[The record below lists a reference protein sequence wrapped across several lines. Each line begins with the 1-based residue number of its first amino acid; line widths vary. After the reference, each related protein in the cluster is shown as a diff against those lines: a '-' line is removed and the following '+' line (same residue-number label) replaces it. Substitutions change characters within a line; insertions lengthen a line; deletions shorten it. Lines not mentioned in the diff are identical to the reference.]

1 MFVTP
6 DLMNSMTGYGR
17 ATASLGHLTLTVQ
30 INSVNRRGL
39 DLTLKL
45 PDEWQVFESSLGEAV
60 RKVAL
65 RGKVHV
71 EVEVTGK
78 STATADWDQAA
89 VAATLEQLALLAQAR
104 GIKFSPTSELLWQI
118 ANAQRT
124 SAKLPADEATAKL
137 LEETLGEALR
147 GFAAMRAREGE
158 ALLVDFMGRFE
169 KLQSAVATIAQR
181 APLVPVAYRDLLLQ
195 RLRQLE
201 LTLDITDERVL
212 KEVALFADRCDVTEE
227 ITRLRSHFTQFIEL
241 LRAVGEVGRKA
252 EFILQEIGRE
262 IHTIGSKANDLAVS
276 RQVIEFKNE
285 LERVREQMANV
296 E

>member
-1 MFVTP
+1 
-6 DLMNSMTGYGR
+6 MNSMTGYGR
-17 ATASLGHLTLTVQ
+17 ATASLGNLTLTVQ

-39 DLTLKL
+39 DLSLKL
-45 PDEWQVFESSLGEAV
+45 PDEWQTFESSVGEAV

-158 ALLVDFMGRFE
+158 ALLVDFIGRFE

-227 ITRLRSHFTQFIEL
+227 ITRLRSHFT
-241 LRAVGEVGRKA
+241 
-252 EFILQEIGRE
+252 
-262 IHTIGSKANDLAVS
+262 
-276 RQVIEFKNE
+276 
-285 LERVREQMANV
+285 
-296 E
+296 